1 MYGFEM
7 LKQDKRVIIKDGPF
21 STKCILYDSKK
32 EKVQGLGSTVPVD
45 DARYNKSDVLMCIAP
60 FIGLDIDMTT
70 GLGAF
75 ADRAEIT
82 LDINDITIGDIKND
96 WYIDVWFPN
105 ISKWISF
112 QTENV
117 ALDRMLGIYLIKPT
131 VIQAGFGTKI
141 KRVALGGTNGT
152 DIS

>member
-1 MYGFEM
+1 MYGFDM

-32 EKVQGLGSTVPVD
+32 EKVQGLGSTLPANTD
-45 DARYNKSDVLMCIAP
+45 GYDKDDVLMCFAP
-60 FIGLDIDMTT
+60 FIGLDIDLTT
-70 GLGAF
+70 GFGAF

-82 LDINDITIGDIKND
+82 LDMNDITIGDIKND

-112 QTENV
+112 KTENV
-117 ALDRMLGIYLIKPT
+117 APDRLLGLYLIKPT
-131 VIQAGFGTKI
+131 LIQKGPKI
-141 KRVALGGTNGT
+141 ERIALGGNDGT
-152 DIS
+152 DI